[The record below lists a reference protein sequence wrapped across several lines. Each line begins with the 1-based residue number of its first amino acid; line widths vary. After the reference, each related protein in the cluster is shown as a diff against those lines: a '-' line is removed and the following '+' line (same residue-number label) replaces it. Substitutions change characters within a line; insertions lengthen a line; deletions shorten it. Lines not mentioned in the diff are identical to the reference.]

1 MAESLEKLKSEYQQA
16 QKSMDKMKVSS
27 TGTDKEIAEQEK
39 KLKELAQA
47 IEKGEHNY
55 DSASKR
61 VDSWGT
67 KLNRTQTQVLKAN
80 RAVQQNEKYMHE
92 AENATDA
99 KVRYKGKVGHV
110 NKKFIE

>member
-1 MAESLEKLKSEYQQA
+1 MKTNSKKFSIKDWFEKNKLYILE
-16 QKSMDKMKVSS
+16 
-27 TGTDKEIAEQEK
+27 EK